1 MIWVLLLLVVAA
13 LLAAVRIYVGIRRG
27 RGAAHDDWDERLV
40 QNLRAAGGNAFTPY
54 EVDFFF
60 NLPDEATC
68 KALGDTLGRE
78 GFAVDTRV
86 MGGEGASGFSLHAS
100 KAVRVSVSEMQD
112 YSKRFR
118 ALAEQHGGHYD
129 GWMTDPGRKTS

>member
-1 MIWVLLLLVVAA
+1 MSWWIFLLLMAAA
-13 LLAAVRIYVGIRRG
+13 LLAAVRIYFGIRRN
-27 RGAAHDDWDERLV
+27 RGSVHDDWDERLV

-60 NLPDEATC
+60 NLPDEASCT
-68 KALGDTLGRE
+68 TLRAVLEPE
-78 GFAVDTRV
+78 GFTIDTRV
-86 MGGEGASGFSLHAS
+86 MGGEGASGFSLHAR
-100 KAVRVSVSEMQD
+100 KPIRVSVTEMQD

-129 GWMTDPGRKTS
+129 GWMTDPGRKA

>member
-1 MIWVLLLLVVAA
+1 MTWVLLLLVLAA

-27 RGAAHDDWDERLV
+27 RGQIQDDWDERLV

-60 NLPDEATC
+60 NLPDEAACT
-68 KALGDTLGRE
+68 ALGGQLERE
-78 GFAVDTRV
+78 GFTIDTRV
-86 MGGEGASGFSLHAS
+86 MGGEGASGYSLHAR
-100 KAVRVSVSEMQD
+100 KAVRVSVTEMQD

-118 ALAEQHGGHYD
+118 ALAEQHRGHYD
-129 GWMTDPGRKTS
+129 GWMTDPGRKSS